1 MNSAADRVPPIRQD
15 LEFVPQYYRGE
26 LCYIVRDQV
35 TDSYY
40 RLRELE
46 YIAIKCFQRGLGVE
60 ETRQEIKRLTAA
72 EVDEAEVYKFTN
84 QLQGSD
90 LLKGKGMGDVRRLA
104 RHARQRRQRRLRS
117 LLSNYLFVTIPL
129 WDPDRALEKMLPAFR
144 LLIKPV
150 CMLAW
155 LILAGIGMWII
166 ATHFGGLIA
175 DTFSLLSGWNL
186 LILSVAIYAT
196 TFIHE
201 LGHALTCKHLGGR
214 VRTMGPAFLLLQPCM
229 FTDVTDA
236 WLFPSKWDR
245 IKVTGAGVMA
255 DILLASAAALVW
267 ISSEPGILKQF
278 CYTVMIVRTI
288 YAILFNAN
296 PLLRFDGY
304 YILSDLLEIPNMR
317 LKTMQYVGYLFD
329 HYVLGLEAHPPEVP
343 ASDKRI
349 YLVYGVARVLYRWVI
364 ILAIGFFLLSL
375 FVPLGVMMLVSS
387 FYGMVVRPVWNR
399 GRRFQKQF
407 QAGRVHVRAL
417 LVLASIC
424 AVLGGLFFIPVD
436 YRVSAP
442 CMVAPRQ
449 VRIIRMPA
457 DGRVVSVPVR
467 EGRFVREGEIVARI
481 TNPEMISRAGR
492 LREQIMQREVRARAA
507 LATHPA
513 DYELERTEKE
523 KLEAELADLE
533 KRMARFTLRAPHDG
547 MVVDLH
553 RSEMAVQA
561 SAHTR
566 VPFPPPDELMELSRL
581 EGLRLAE
588 GTGLLAVAVQD
599 RPVLRAFVR
608 QQDVSFLS
616 TGDPLECRLAAEPS
630 RLLRSRIRSLTPV
643 DVKTIKNVGLTLAD
657 IGEIPVKDA
666 RSGSGKQPLSRLYIA
681 EAEVQEGTT
690 GLTWGL
696 TGKASI
702 TYGRGSVGLYFSEK
716 IIRAMRLR
724 LQKI

>member
-1 MNSAADRVPPIRQD
+1 
-15 LEFVPQYYRGE
+15 
-26 LCYIVRDQV
+26 
-35 TDSYY
+35 
-40 RLRELE
+40 
-46 YIAIKCFQRGLGVE
+46 
-60 ETRQEIKRLTAA
+60 
-72 EVDEAEVYKFTN
+72 
-84 QLQGSD
+84 
-90 LLKGKGMGDVRRLA
+90 
-104 RHARQRRQRRLRS
+104 
-117 LLSNYLFVTIPL
+117 
-129 WDPDRALEKMLPAFR
+129 
-144 LLIKPV
+144 
-150 CMLAW
+150 
-155 LILAGIGMWII
+155 
-166 ATHFGGLIA
+166 
-175 DTFSLLSGWNL
+175 
-186 LILSVAIYAT
+186 
-196 TFIHE
+196 
-201 LGHALTCKHLGGR
+201 
-214 VRTMGPAFLLLQPCM
+214 
-229 FTDVTDA
+229 
-236 WLFPSKWDR
+236 
-245 IKVTGAGVMA
+245 
-255 DILLASAAALVW
+255 
-267 ISSEPGILKQF
+267 
-278 CYTVMIVRTI
+278 
-288 YAILFNAN
+288 
-296 PLLRFDGY
+296 
-304 YILSDLLEIPNMR
+304 
-317 LKTMQYVGYLFD
+317 
-329 HYVLGLEAHPPEVP
+329 
-343 ASDKRI
+343 
-349 YLVYGVARVLYRWVI
+349 
-364 ILAIGFFLLSL
+364 
-375 FVPLGVMMLVSS
+375 
-387 FYGMVVRPVWNR
+387 
-399 GRRFQKQF
+399 
-407 QAGRVHVRAL
+407 
-417 LVLASIC
+417 
-424 AVLGGLFFIPVD
+424 
-436 YRVSAP
+436 
-442 CMVAPRQ
+442 
-449 VRIIRMPA
+449 
-457 DGRVVSVPVR
+457 VR

-599 RPVLRAFVR
+599 LPVLRAFVR